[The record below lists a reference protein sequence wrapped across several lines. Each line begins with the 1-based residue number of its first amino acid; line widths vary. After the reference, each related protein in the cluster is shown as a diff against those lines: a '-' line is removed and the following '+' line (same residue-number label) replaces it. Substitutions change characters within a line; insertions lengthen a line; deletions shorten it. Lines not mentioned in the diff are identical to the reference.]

1 MLTRM
6 AEEATEF
13 LSGGDI
19 LARARLSFSK
29 IQAGAP
35 PRCPSPQRRMVSHS
49 SVTFRRDGRPLSSAR
64 APQAGP
70 PAGRC
75 CDGHGTP
82 AACSPFGFDSDSDD
96 DGAAAGLVQLRQQA
110 GCEPGRASQDAAAAQ
125 AALAAGGPT
134 TRTLGGMPFSWKL
147 HTGKHALLWLRPYH
161 LSAA

>member
-1 MLTRM
+1 MGGRFPARERRKPVHLQDDAATAM
-6 AEEATEF
+6 APQPRA
-13 LSGGDI
+13 
-19 LARARLSFSK
+19 AKRARFT
-29 IQAGAP
+29 
-35 PRCPSPQRRMVSHS
+35 PQ
-49 SVTFRRDGRPLSSAR
+49 D
-64 APQAGP
+64 
-70 PAGRC
+70 
-75 CDGHGTP
+75 
-82 AACSPFGFDSDSDD
+82 FDSDSDD